1 VAARLGPTAFRSLSE
16 AFQTADR
23 SCYGRALAEGL
34 EFRILGPLEARDGTR
49 EIGLGGAKQ
58 RSVLAM
64 LLLEAGT
71 VVSADR
77 LIEELWGDDRP
88 EDAQTALQ
96 QHVSRLRKQLEP
108 HDVLVTRS
116 PGYMVELGVAGLDL
130 HRFEE
135 LFEQGREELDSGDA
149 ESAAASFRAALSL
162 WRGRPLAD
170 LENER
175 FATNAI
181 SRLEARRLE
190 VLQARITA
198 DLACGRAGELVGEL
212 QALARAHPL
221 DERLRAQ
228 LMLALYRA
236 GRQADALDAYA
247 DARRALVD
255 ELGLEPGPELRR
267 LQQAILAQDPSLDET
282 PRRREADR
290 PSRRRTALAAGIV
303 ALVGVL
309 AAAALGA
316 WAALGRGQDEALA
329 PTTGGSY
336 VAAVDPETGSI
347 RGRISAGRTP
357 AAIAASGGTIWV
369 VDADAQTILQFAGDS
384 RVVETFSTGATP
396 LDVAAGRGSLWVV
409 NGSPLEEAQFVGPV
423 ATSLARLDPT
433 TRTERAEVELPHE
446 GGDLSNLADNR
457 LAIGKA
463 AVWAV
468 TPDYGVARIDASTG
482 AMTAISRAVRAGAV
496 AAGRAGVW
504 ALGVDGTAVL
514 LDERTAKPIARVES
528 PASSVTDI
536 AVGADGAWVSSS
548 TDGTL
553 WRVGGGRTPSLG
565 AVSLEPGI
573 ADLAATGDSVWITN
587 ALTGTLTHVD
597 AETSTV
603 VGTTALDGIPQ
614 AIAYDGETVWVAV
627 AAGPES
633 ASTDEVAGVRPLP
646 SNVCEP
652 VISGRGDSDVLVVSD
667 FPLQGGIRIT
677 ATQMAQAIAFAL
689 RERNFRAGRF
699 RVAYQSCDDSIA
711 RTGLFDEAKC
721 AANARAYAESPDVVG
736 VIGTLNSPCAV
747 AALPT
752 LNTVEDGP
760 LGMVSPLN
768 SFVGLTRTGPGV
780 DPTLPAALYPTGR
793 RNYVRVYPTD
803 DLQGAAL
810 ALLARERRN
819 EKVFVLDDGE
829 PGYGALMATGFETA
843 ARRLGLDVR
852 GRESWDPQ
860 ANDYAGLANRVARS
874 GATAVFVGG
883 LLDTN
888 AARVVKDL
896 RSRLGRSVDVMG
908 PDGLTPLS
916 LLVEQAGEAAIGTYV
931 SLAGVVAERL
941 PAGGARWVERF
952 RRTQAGAEVEPSA
965 VYAAQAAEVL
975 LDAIARSDGTRTS
988 VVDELFRT
996 KVRGGLLGSFGFD
1009 DNGDIT
1015 ESPVTI
1021 LRVRSGGTSKT
1032 IESTEG
1038 GVVARVV
1045 RPSSSLVAPGE

>member
-1 VAARLGPTAFRSLSE
+1 V
-16 AFQTADR
+16 
-23 SCYGRALAEGL
+23 
-34 EFRILGPLEARDGTR
+34 
-49 EIGLGGAKQ
+49 IGLGGAKQ

-77 LIEELWGDDRP
+77 LIDELWGDDRP
-88 EDAQTALQ
+88 DDAQTALQ

-116 PGYMVELGVAGLDL
+116 PGYMAELGAASLDL
-130 HRFEE
+130 RRFEE
-135 LFEQGREELDSGDA
+135 LFEKGRRQLDAGDA
-149 ESAAASFRAALSL
+149 EAAAESLRAALAL
-162 WRGRPLAD
+162 WQGRPLAD

-175 FATNAI
+175 FARDAI
-181 SRLEARRLE
+181 PRLEARRLE
-190 VLQARITA
+190 ALEARIAA
-198 DLACGRAGELVGEL
+198 DLACGRAGDIVGEL
-212 QALARAHPL
+212 RGFVRLHPL

-228 LMLALYRA
+228 LMLALYRS
-236 GRQADALDAYA
+236 GRQADALDVYA
-247 DARRALVD
+247 DARRTLVA
-255 ELGLEPGPELRR
+255 ELGLEPGPELQR
-267 LQQAILAQDPSLDET
+267 LQQAILAHDPVLDEAPRPRET
-282 PRRREADR
+282 SRPRRRMPAVAAVVVLAGVLAVA
-290 PSRRRTALAAGIV
+290 ALAA
-303 ALVGVL
+303 
-309 AAAALGA
+309 
-316 WAALGRGQDEALA
+316 WATLGRGQDEALA

-336 VAAVDPETGSI
+336 VASVDPATGAI

-357 AAIAASGGTIWV
+357 VAIAASGGTIWV
-369 VDADAQTILQFAGDS
+369 VDADAQTILRFAKDS

-396 LDVAAGRGSLWVV
+396 VDVATGPDSVWVA
-409 NGSPLEEAQFVGPV
+409 NGTPLDDAQFVGPV
-423 ATSLARLDPT
+423 ATSVVRLDPT
-433 TRTERAEVELPHE
+433 TRTERAEVELPRE
-446 GGDLSNLADNR
+446 AGDLSNLVENR
-457 LAIGKA
+457 LAITKD

-468 TPDYGVARIDASTG
+468 TPDYGVARIEASTG
-482 AMTAISRAVRAGAV
+482 AITAVSRAVRAGAV

-504 ALGVDGTAVL
+504 ALGVDGAAAL
-514 LDERTAKPIARVES
+514 LEERTAETIARVEI
-528 PASSVTDI
+528 PASSVADI
-536 AVGADGAWVSSS
+536 AVGADAAWISSP

-553 WRVGGGRTPSLG
+553 WRVGGSRTPSLG
-565 AVSLEPGI
+565 AVSLAPGI
-573 ADLAATGDSVWITN
+573 SHVAADGDSVWVAN
-587 ALTGTLTHVD
+587 PLAGTLTRVD
-597 AETSTV
+597 AQTSTV

-614 AIAYDGETVWVAV
+614 AITYDGDTVWVAV

-633 ASTDEVAGVRPLP
+633 ASTDEVAGVRSLP

-652 VISGRGDSDVLVVSD
+652 VISGQGDSDLLVVSD
-667 FPLQGGIRIT
+667 LPLQGGIRIT
-677 ATQMAQAIAFAL
+677 ATQMAQAITFAL
-689 RERNFRAGRF
+689 RERDFRAGRF

-711 RTGLFDEAKC
+711 STGLFDEAKC
-721 AANARAYAESPDVVG
+721 AANASAYVENPDVVG

-752 LNTVEDGP
+752 LNTAEGGP
-760 LGMVSPLN
+760 LGMTSPLN
-768 SFVGLTRTGPGV
+768 SFVGLTRAGPGV

-793 RNYVRVYPTD
+793 RSYVRVYPTD

-819 EKVFVLDDGE
+819 EKVFVLDDGD

-852 GRESWDPQ
+852 GHESWDPQ
-860 ANDYAGLANRVARS
+860 ASDYAGLAKRVARS

-888 AARVVKDL
+888 AARVVRDL

-916 LLVEQAGEAAIGTYV
+916 LLVEQAGEAALGTYV
-931 SLAGVVAERL
+931 SLAGVVTERL
-941 PAGGARWVERF
+941 PARGARWVERF

-975 LDAIARSDGTRTS
+975 LDAIARSDGSRAS

-996 KVRGGLLGSFGFD
+996 NVRRGLLGSFGFD
-1009 DNGDIT
+1009 RNGDIT